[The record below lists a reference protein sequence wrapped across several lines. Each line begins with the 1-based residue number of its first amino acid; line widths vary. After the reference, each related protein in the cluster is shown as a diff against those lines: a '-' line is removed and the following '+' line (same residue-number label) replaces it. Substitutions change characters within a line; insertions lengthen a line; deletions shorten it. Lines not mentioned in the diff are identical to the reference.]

1 MLAAPQIIRGHS
13 TVWPQP
19 VPDLPAS
26 LPHPWGGKESLA
38 SLLVSTLYP
47 CGCHLSE
54 TFGKTRSTGKQQRA
68 ERSELI
74 LLSTIQL
81 PTGTFILHRT
91 SMSCPWS
98 PISHSLPSKYPIGLQ
113 SVNLKP
119 LDKLLFSYV
128 MSRQSFQSVMESMPA
143 NTHSDSLNPQKERF
157 VSLFSLSKSQ
167 SRAGSVEWGYLGESG
182 LQGTNECWVWKWRLW
197 WKALHSYWAESCD
210 IQWDLTTDPFSRLP
224 QSLSKNLL
232 QNTVTGDVYW
242 FYWDLSLCQVFTQGQ
257 YTF

>member
-13 TVWPQP
+13 TVRPQP
-19 VPDLPAS
+19 VPEFTGWSSSSLRREGEPRQPLSLHSLSLWLPLVWNIWKDKVHWEVAKGREEQA
-26 LPHPWGGKESLA
+26 HPPLHNPA
-38 SLLVSTLYP
+38 P
-47 CGCHLSE
+47 
-54 TFGKTRSTGKQQRA
+54 Q
-68 ERSELI
+68 
-74 LLSTIQL
+74 
-81 PTGTFILHRT
+81 GTFILHRT

-98 PISHSLPSKYPIGLQ
+98 PISHSLPSEYPIGLQ

-119 LDKLLFSYV
+119 LDKLLSSHV
-128 MSRQSFQSVMESMPA
+128 LSKQNFQSVMESMPA

-157 VSLFSLSKSQ
+157 VRLFSLSKPQ

-182 LQGTNECWVWKWRLW
+182 LQGTNEGWVWKWRLW
-197 WKALHSYWAESCD
+197 RKALHSYWAESCD
-210 IQWDLTTDPFSRLP
+210 IQWGLTSDPFCRLP

-242 FYWDLSLCQVFTQGQ
+242 FYWDLSLRQVFTQGQ